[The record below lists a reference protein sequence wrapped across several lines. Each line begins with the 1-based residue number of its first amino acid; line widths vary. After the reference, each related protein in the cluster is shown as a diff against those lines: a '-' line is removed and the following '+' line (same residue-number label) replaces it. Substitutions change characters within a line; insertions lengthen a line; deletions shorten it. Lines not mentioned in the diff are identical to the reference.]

1 LDSLLAGVLAA
12 VIGGRIGFVWANWS
26 YFQERPDEIVLAWQG
41 GLSYYGAL
49 VFGLITLWVWSGRR
63 GFSFTKYAALMMPG
77 LALAHVFGWLACW
90 LEGCGYG
97 RESALA
103 SLSFLSSDLPDSFG
117 VFAVRYQTQL
127 LGFALSLVIF
137 LLIWWIDRRMADGW
151 LFWLA
156 LFLLSSVQGLV
167 TLFRGDPVP
176 VFGPFRLDTWL
187 NIGLV
192 TISLFK
198 MGFILWH
205 GSKSQGGFSD

>member
-1 LDSLLAGVLAA
+1 
-12 VIGGRIGFVWANWS
+12 
-26 YFQERPDEIVLAWQG
+26 
-41 GLSYYGAL
+41 
-49 VFGLITLWVWSGRR
+49 
-63 GFSFTKYAALMMPG
+63 
-77 LALAHVFGWLACW
+77 
-90 LEGCGYG
+90 
-97 RESALA
+97 
-103 SLSFLSSDLPDSFG
+103 
-117 VFAVRYQTQL
+117 
-127 LGFALSLVIF
+127 
-137 LLIWWIDRRMADGW
+137 